1 MRRSIIVTA
10 VLGALTIPAGADEGM
25 WPLNPPYVQTLRK
38 QLQAKYRFDLDDA
51 WLGRAMHASVRFN
64 NGGSGS
70 FVSPDGLVVTNH
82 HIGADSLQKL
92 SPPGK
97 NYYRDGYYAKSPDQ
111 ELRCP
116 DLELN
121 VLQSIEDVTD
131 HVNAAVKPG
140 MAPAEAVA
148 ARRAVI
154 AQIEKDANKET
165 GLRCDVVTLFQGGAY
180 NLYRYK
186 KYTDVRLVFAPEYDV
201 ASFGGD
207 VDNFE
212 YPRFDLDVCFF
223 RVYEDGKPLRVKEYF
238 PWSRT
243 GPAEGDLVFVSGHP
257 GATQRTETAARLRH
271 RRDLTL
277 PYLLSKFRFVEAL
290 LSQFA
295 ARGPDES
302 RMAQGEQYS
311 AANSRKA
318 ISGQYEGLLNAR
330 LLEDHEAREAKLRRR
345 VETDPEL
352 KGKYGDAW
360 ARVAAAQKALEGFER
375 PYMLLEF
382 GDAFNSKLFRIARH
396 LVRLAEEK
404 PKANA
409 DRLPEYRDTAL
420 ASLELQ
426 LFSPAPIHT
435 ELEREKLAGSFRFLA
450 ENLGG
455 AASVVQRVLGGKS
468 PGVRASELIAGTKL
482 ADPAERRRVA
492 QGGLAEIEKST
503 DPLIQ
508 LACRVDPESRKLR
521 KRFEEEVSEVE
532 KQAYAAITE
541 IRRKYGTSVSDVC
554 PDATFTLRLAYGV
567 VKGYKEDGRDVPFFT
582 TFAGAFERAA
592 KHGNREPFALPQRW
606 LDRKGTLDL
615 ATPCNF
621 VSTADT
627 IGGNSGSPVLNRAG
641 ELVGINFDRNRHG
654 LVRNFLYTDEMARH
668 VAVHCRAVL
677 EALETVYDAGL
688 LAKELVRR

>member
-1 MRRSIIVTA
+1 MWRSIIVTA
-10 VLGALTIPAGADEGM
+10 VLGALTMPADADEGM
-25 WPLNPPYVQTLRK
+25 WPLNPPYAQTLRQ
-38 QLQAKYRFDLDDA
+38 QLRTKHHFDLTDA
-51 WLGRAMHASVRFN
+51 WLQRAMHASVRFN

-70 FVSPDGLVVTNH
+70 FVAPDGLVVTNH
-82 HIGADSLQKL
+82 HVGADSLQKL

-97 NYYRDGYYAKSPDQ
+97 SYYRDGYYAKSRDQ

-121 VLQSIEDVTD
+121 VLQAIDDVTAA
-131 HVNAAVKPG
+131 VNAAVKPG
-140 MAPAEAVA
+140 MSPAEAVA

-154 AQIEKDANKET
+154 ARIEKDAHKET

-186 KYTDVRLVFAPEYDV
+186 KYTDVRLVFAPESDV

-223 RVYEDGKPLRVKEYF
+223 RVYEDGKPVRVSEYF
-238 PWSRT
+238 PWSTT

-257 GATQRTETAARLRH
+257 GATQRTETAARLTH
-271 RRDLTL
+271 RRDVTL
-277 PYLLSKFRFVEAL
+277 PYLLAKFRSVEAL
-290 LSQFA
+290 SSQFA
-295 ARGPDES
+295 ARGPDET
-302 RMAQGEQYS
+302 RIAQNELYS

-318 ISGQYEGLLNAR
+318 LSGQYEGLLNSR
-330 LLEDHEAREAKLRRR
+330 LLEDHEARETKMRQRI
-345 VETDPEL
+345 ESDPTL
-352 KGKYGDAW
+352 KSKYGDPW
-360 ARVAAAQKALEGFER
+360 QKVADAQTKLAEFER

-382 GDAFNSKLFRIARH
+382 GDAFNSKLFKIARH

-404 PKANA
+404 AKPNA

-426 LFSPAPIHT
+426 LFSPAPIHA

-450 ENLGG
+450 ESLGG
-455 AASVVQRVLGGKS
+455 GAPAVKRILEGRS
-468 PGVRASELIAGTKL
+468 PGVRTAELIGGTKL
-482 ADPAERRRVA
+482 ADPKERHRVA
-492 QGGLAEIEKST
+492 DGGPAEIAKST

-508 LACRVDPESRKLR
+508 LARRVDPESRKLR

-532 KQAYAAITE
+532 KQAYAAITD
-541 IRRKYGTSVSDVC
+541 IRRQYGTSVSDVC

-567 VKGYKEDGRDVPFFT
+567 VKGYQEDGRDLPFHT
-582 TFAGAFERAA
+582 TFAGVFERAA
-592 KHGNREPFALPQRW
+592 RHQNREPFALPSSW
-606 LDRKGTLDL
+606 LGRKDKLDPS
-615 ATPCNF
+615 TPFNF

-677 EALETVYDAGL
+677 EALEKVYDAGP
-688 LAKELVRR
+688 LAQELVRK

>member
-1 MRRSIIVTA
+1 MRRVILVTA
-10 VLGALTIPAGADEGM
+10 VLGTLSIAAGADEGM
-25 WPLNPPYVQTLRK
+25 WPLNPPYVQTLRE
-38 QLQAKYRFDLDDA
+38 QLRKKYQFDLTDA
-51 WLGRAMHASVRFN
+51 WLARAMRASVRFN

-70 FVSPDGLVVTNH
+70 FVAPDGLVVTNH
-82 HIGADSLQKL
+82 HVGADALQKL

-97 NYYRDGYYAKSPDQ
+97 NYYRDGFYAKSRDQ
-111 ELRCP
+111 EPRCP

-121 VLQSIEDVTD
+121 VLQAIDDVTTQ
-131 HVNAAVKPG
+131 VNAAVKPG
-140 MAPAEAVA
+140 LSPADAVA

-154 AQIEKDANKET
+154 AQIEKDAHQAS

-223 RVYEDGKPLRVKEYF
+223 RVYEDGKPVRVADYF

-277 PYLLSKFRFVEAL
+277 PYLLAKFRFVEAL

-295 ARGPDES
+295 ARGPDEA
-302 RMAQGEQYS
+302 RMAQGEMYS

-318 ISGQYEGLLNAR
+318 ITGQYEGLLNAR
-330 LLEDHEAREAKLRRR
+330 LLADHEARELKLRSR
-345 VETDPEL
+345 VQTDPEL
-352 KGKYGDAW
+352 KGKYGDPW
-360 ARVAAAQKALEGFER
+360 EKVAAAQKRFEEFEK

-382 GDAFNSKLFRIARH
+382 GDAFNSKLFKIARH
-396 LVRLAEEK
+396 LVRLVEEK
-404 PKANA
+404 PKPNA

-426 LFSPAPIHT
+426 LFSPAPVHP

-450 ENLGG
+450 ETLGG
-455 AASVVQRVLGGKS
+455 GAPILKHILEGKS
-468 PGVRASELIAGTKL
+468 PGVRAAELIEGTKL
-482 ADPAERRRVA
+482 ADPLERRRIA
-492 QGGLAEIEKST
+492 KGGLAEIEKST
-503 DPLIQ
+503 DPLIR
-508 LACRVDPESRKLR
+508 LARRVDPESRKLR

-532 KQAYAAITE
+532 KQAYATITE

-567 VKGYKEDGRDVPFFT
+567 VKGYEEDGRAVPFHT

-592 KHGNREPFALPQRW
+592 RHNNREPFALPKSW
-606 LDRKGTLDL
+606 LGRKEKLDL
-615 ATPCNF
+615 STPFNF
-621 VSTADT
+621 VSTSDT

-654 LVRNFLYTDEMARH
+654 LVRNFLYTDERARH

-677 EALETVYDAGL
+677 EALEKVYDAGPL
-688 LAKELVRR
+688 VQELVRR

>member
-1 MRRSIIVTA
+1 LSIA
-10 VLGALTIPAGADEGM
+10 AGADEGM
-25 WPLNPPYVQTLRK
+25 WPLNPPYVQTLRE
-38 QLQAKYRFDLDDA
+38 QLQKKYQFDLTDA
-51 WLGRAMHASVRFN
+51 WLGRAMRASVRFN

-70 FVSPDGLVVTNH
+70 FVAADGLVVTNH
-82 HIGADSLQKL
+82 HVGADALQKL

-97 NYYRDGYYAKSPDQ
+97 NYYRDGFYAKSRDQ
-111 ELRCP
+111 EPRCP

-121 VLQSIEDVTD
+121 VLQSIEDVTAR
-131 HVNAAVKPG
+131 VNAAVKPG
-140 MAPAEAVA
+140 LSPADAVA

-154 AQIEKDANKET
+154 AQIEKDAHQAT

-223 RVYEDGKPLRVKEYF
+223 RVYEDGKPVRVTDYF

-243 GPAEGDLVFVSGHP
+243 GPAEDDLVFVSGHP

-277 PYLLSKFRFVEAL
+277 PYLLAKFRFVEAL
-290 LSQFA
+290 LSQLA
-295 ARGPDES
+295 ARGPDEA
-302 RMAQGEQYS
+302 RMAQGEMYS

-318 ISGQYEGLLNAR
+318 ITGQYEGLLNAR
-330 LLEDHEAREAKLRRR
+330 LLADHEARESKLRSR
-345 VETDPEL
+345 VQADPEL
-352 KGKYGDAW
+352 KGKYGDPW
-360 ARVAAAQKALEGFER
+360 EKVAAAQKRFEEFER

-382 GDAFNSKLFRIARH
+382 GDAFNSKLFKIARH
-396 LVRLAEEK
+396 LVRLAEERPK
-404 PKANA
+404 PNA

-426 LFSPAPIHT
+426 LFSPAPVHP

-450 ENLGG
+450 ETLGG
-455 AASVVQRVLGGKS
+455 GAPILKHILEGKS
-468 PGVRASELIAGTKL
+468 PGVIAAELIEGTKL
-482 ADPAERRRVA
+482 ADPLERRRVA
-492 QGGLAEIEKST
+492 KGGLAEIEKST

-508 LACRVDPESRKLR
+508 LARRVDPESRKLR

-532 KQAYAAITE
+532 KQAYATITE
-541 IRRKYGTSVSDVC
+541 IRRKYGTSVSDIC

-567 VKGYKEDGRDVPFFT
+567 VKGYPEDGREMPFYT
-582 TFAGAFERAA
+582 TFADAFERAA
-592 KHGNREPFALPQRW
+592 RHDYREPFALPKSW
-606 LDRKGTLDL
+606 LGRKDKLDL
-615 ATPCNF
+615 STPFNF

-654 LVRNFLYTDEMARH
+654 LVRNFLYTDERARH

-677 EALETVYDAGL
+677 EALEKVYDAGPL
-688 LAKELVRR
+688 VQELVRR